1 MRFAKLSMMVFCLV
15 LCLATPSFSLD
26 PYKDNT
32 GGFGPRIAGTRLGSK
47 MSLRDIVKWRVNLRG
62 LPFTLEI
69 NSERIPGRKPSEV
82 GNISILLNGRDKDFT
97 GFRITNAGKDFYRLR
112 NESMKLP
119 DLLAEIEKIGVETI
133 TLRAANGRVKED
145 CISFTEDLRVSAVR
159 VRRSDL
165 GAGQM
170 PHEDFVREFT
180 KTYGLP
186 EMRRRGNAWSFRN
199 SSEGWQ
205 ITYYGLGDGIF
216 ELLPLI

>member
-1 MRFAKLSMMVFCLV
+1 MRFMKLSMMVFCLV
-15 LCLATPSFSLD
+15 VCLATPSFSLD

-32 GGFGPRIAGTRLGSK
+32 GGFGPRVAGTRLGNK

-62 LPFTLEI
+62 LPFILEI

-82 GNISILLNGRDKDFT
+82 GNISILLNGKDKDFT

-159 VRRSDL
+159 IRRSDL
-165 GAGQM
+165 GAGKM
-170 PHEDFVREFT
+170 PHEDFVRELT
-180 KTYGLP
+180 KNYSLP
-186 EMRRRGNAWSFRN
+186 EMRRRGNTWNFRN
-199 SSEGWQ
+199 DHEGWQ
-205 ITYYGLGDGIF
+205 ITYYALGDGIF
-216 ELLPLI
+216 ELLTLI

>member
-32 GGFGPRIAGTRLGSK
+32 GGFGPRVAGTRLGNK
-47 MSLRDIVKWRVNLRG
+47 MSLRDIVRWRVNLRG

-186 EMRRRGNAWSFRN
+186 EMRRRGNTWSFRN

>member
-1 MRFAKLSMMVFCLV
+1 MRFMKLSMMVFCLV
-15 LCLATPSFSLD
+15 VCLATPSFSLD

-32 GGFGPRIAGTRLGSK
+32 GGFGPRVAGTRLGNK

-62 LPFTLEI
+62 LPFILEI

-82 GNISILLNGRDKDFT
+82 GNISILLNGKDKDFT

-159 VRRSDL
+159 IRRSDL
-165 GAGQM
+165 GAGKM
-170 PHEDFVREFT
+170 PHEDFVRELT
-180 KTYGLP
+180 KNYSLP
-186 EMRRRGNAWSFRN
+186 EMRRRGNTWNFRN
-199 SSEGWQ
+199 APEGWQ
-205 ITYYGLGDGIF
+205 ITYYALGDGIF